1 MGDMRI
7 FSYYLNVM
15 LIQYEGEI
23 QVSTFWC

>member
-15 LIQYEGEI
+15 LIEYEGEI